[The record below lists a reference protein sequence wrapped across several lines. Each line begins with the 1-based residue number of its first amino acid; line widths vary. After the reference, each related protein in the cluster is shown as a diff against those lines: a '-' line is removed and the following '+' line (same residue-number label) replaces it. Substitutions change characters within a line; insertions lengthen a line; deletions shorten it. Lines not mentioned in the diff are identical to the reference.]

1 MKFHPVFNRKRY
13 ILFGVEALA
22 AVLMAIFSRYPI
34 AILPGFLVLIALL
47 DFVKLEPSSKG
58 LWPWIWTGLLYWAGP
73 FFSTFCIQYVILEP
87 ELYAKTKPRI
97 FKFNVMCVAV
107 IYLLLL
113 AVLASVRYAWIL
125 AHTLCVLIAFADYFV
140 YEFRQNEITF
150 ADLATVGTGLS
161 VAKNYNFAIHD
172 RGAIVL
178 MMTICAVTLVFNFK
192 IILNRKLIHH
202 IAIRVIALGAAWYFV
217 QYINDHAMGL
227 ATQTWE
233 KKGTYKNGFV
243 LNFILGIQD
252 GMVEPPEDYS
262 PDIIRE
268 LEIEYGYT
276 ETGEDAS
283 AAGSTSAGEDASA
296 VGSTSAKEDASAAGS
311 TSAKAPTIITIM
323 NESFA
328 DFSLLGELD
337 TNIEVTPFINSLKEN
352 TLRGYA
358 LSSVFGAKTPNSEW
372 EYMTGNSMAFLPMGS
387 VVYQQFIDDEPTSM
401 VSYLESKGYTTVAM
415 HPYYAS
421 GWSRNIVY
429 PDLGFDEMRFMDT
442 GDFDETELMRNYIT
456 DKQLYD
462 KIIERFEQKGE
473 DEDLF
478 IMSITMQ
485 NHGGYKETYDNFT
498 NDVMYKNGEY
508 ADADQY
514 LSLIHQTDIA
524 TEELIHYFENVDEP
538 VVIAFF
544 GDHLPSLSS
553 SFFKSLNGKG
563 VSGLTLSQLEDL
575 FSVPFFIWTNYDTEE
590 ETIPRTSLNYLS
602 TLVLERAGI
611 ELSPYQEF
619 LSDLMKVVPA
629 INSRGY
635 YSAGKRKY
643 YHVDAAEGVDAEWIK
658 KYEMLQY
665 NGMFDGKNRS
675 SFFFPR
681 AAAE

>member
-13 ILFGVEALA
+13 IIFGIEALA
-22 AVLMAIFSRYPI
+22 GILMAIFSKYPV

-107 IYLLLL
+107 IYLLFL
-113 AVLASVRYAWIL
+113 AVLASARYAWIL
-125 AHTLCVLIAFADYFV
+125 AHMLCVLMAFADYFV

-150 ADLATVGTGLS
+150 ADIATVGTGLS

-172 RGAIVL
+172 RGAIVI
-178 MMTICAVTLVFNFK
+178 MMTICAVTLVLNFK
-192 IILNRKLIHH
+192 ILLNRRIIHH

-252 GMVEPPEDYS
+252 GMVKAPEGYS
-262 PDIIRE
+262 PDIISE
-268 LEIEYGYT
+268 LEKEYGYT
-276 ETGEDAS
+276 GTDDTSSAGDAS
-283 AAGSTSAGEDASA
+283 SRKNTSSSISA
-296 VGSTSAKEDASAAGS
+296 DGQE
-311 TSAKAPTIITIM
+311 KAPTIITIM

-328 DFSLLGELD
+328 DFSLIGDLD

-358 LSSVFGAKTPNSEW
+358 LASVFGAKTPNSEW
-372 EYMTGNSMAFLPMGS
+372 EYMTGNSMAFLPTGS

-401 VSYLESKGYTTVAM
+401 VSYLEGMGYTTVAM

-429 PDLGFDEMRFMDT
+429 PDLGFDEMMFMDT
-442 GDFDETELMRNYIT
+442 GDFDETDLMRNYIT

-462 KIIERFEQKGE
+462 KIIDRFEQKGE

-485 NHGGYKETYDNFT
+485 NHGGYKDTYENFT
-498 NDVMYKNGEY
+498 NDVMYRNGEY

-544 GDHLPSLSS
+544 GDHLPSLSA
-553 SFFKSLNGKG
+553 SFYKSLNGKG
-563 VSGLTLSQLEDL
+563 VSGLTLSQLENL
-575 FSVPFFIWTNYDTEE
+575 FSVPFFIWTNYETEE
-590 ETIPRTSLNYLS
+590 GTIPRTSLNYLS

-619 LSDLMKVVPA
+619 LSDLMDVVPA

-635 YSAGKRKY
+635 YSAAKRKY

-681 AAAE
+681 AAGE

>member
-13 ILFGVEALA
+13 IIFGIEALA
-22 AVLMAIFSRYPI
+22 GILMAIFSKYPI
-34 AILPGFLVLIALL
+34 AILPGFLVLIAFL

-87 ELYAKTKPRI
+87 ELYKKTKPRI

-107 IYLLLL
+107 LYLLLL
-113 AVLASVRYAWIL
+113 AVLASARYAWIL
-125 AHTLCVLIAFADYFV
+125 AHTLCVVTAVADYFV

-150 ADLATVGTGLS
+150 ADIATVGTGLS
-161 VAKNYNFAIHD
+161 VAKNYDFAIHD
-172 RGAIVL
+172 RGAIVI
-178 MMTICAVTLVFNFK
+178 MMTICAITLVLNFK
-192 IILNRKLIHH
+192 ILLNRRIVHH

-252 GMVEPPEDYS
+252 GMVKAPEGYTLEAVE
-262 PDIIRE
+262 E
-268 LEIEYGYT
+268 LEKEYGN
-276 ETGEDAS
+276 TGTDA
-283 AAGSTSAGEDASA
+283 AA
-296 VGSTSAKEDASAAGS
+296 AADG
-311 TSAKAPTIITIM
+311 TGKMPTIITIM

-337 TNIEVTPFINSLKEN
+337 TNIEVTPFIDSLKEN

-372 EYMTGNSMAFLPMGS
+372 EYMTGNSMAFLPTGS

-401 VSYLESKGYTTVAM
+401 VSYLEGKGYTTVAM

-429 PDLGFDEMRFMDT
+429 PDLGFDEMKFMDT

-485 NHGGYKETYDNFT
+485 NHGGYKDTYDNFT

-544 GDHLPSLSS
+544 GDHLPSLSA
-553 SFFKSLNGKG
+553 SFYKSLNGKG
-563 VSGLTLSQLEDL
+563 VSGLTLSQLENL
-575 FSVPFFIWTNYDTEE
+575 FSVPFFIWTNYETEE
-590 ETIPRTSLNYLS
+590 GEIPRTSLNFLS

-611 ELSPYQEF
+611 ELSPYQKF
-619 LSDLMKVVPA
+619 LSDLMDVVPA

-635 YSAGKRKY
+635 YSAAKRKY

-658 KYEMLQY
+658 KYEILQY
-665 NGMFDGKNRS
+665 NGMFDGRNRS
-675 SFFFPR
+675 EIFFPR
-681 AAAE
+681 AVAE

>member
-13 ILFGVEALA
+13 IIFGIEALA
-22 AVLMAIFSRYPI
+22 GILMAIFSKYPI
-34 AILPGFLVLIALL
+34 AILPGFLVLIAFL

-87 ELYAKTKPRI
+87 ELYKKTKPRI

-107 IYLLLL
+107 LYLLLL
-113 AVLASVRYAWIL
+113 AVLASARYAWIL
-125 AHTLCVLIAFADYFV
+125 AHTLCVVTAFADYFV

-150 ADLATVGTGLS
+150 ADIATVGTGLS
-161 VAKNYNFAIHD
+161 VAKNYDFAIHD
-172 RGAIVL
+172 RGAIVI
-178 MMTICAVTLVFNFK
+178 MMTICAVTLVLNFK
-192 IILNRKLIHH
+192 ILLNRRIVHH

-252 GMVEPPEDYS
+252 GMVKAPEGYTLEAVE
-262 PDIIRE
+262 E
-268 LEIEYGYT
+268 LEKEYGN
-276 ETGEDAS
+276 TGTDA
-283 AAGSTSAGEDASA
+283 AA
-296 VGSTSAKEDASAAGS
+296 AADG
-311 TSAKAPTIITIM
+311 TGKMPTIITIM

-337 TNIEVTPFINSLKEN
+337 TNIEVTPFIDSLKEN

-372 EYMTGNSMAFLPMGS
+372 EYMTGNSMAFLPTGS

-401 VSYLESKGYTTVAM
+401 VSYLEGKGYTTVAM

-429 PDLGFDEMRFMDT
+429 PDLGFDEMKFMDT

-473 DEDLF
+473 EEDLF

-485 NHGGYKETYDNFT
+485 NHGGYKDTYDNFT

-544 GDHLPSLSS
+544 GDHLPSLSA
-553 SFFKSLNGKG
+553 SFYKSLNGKG
-563 VSGLTLSQLEDL
+563 VSGLTLSQLENL
-575 FSVPFFIWTNYDTEE
+575 FSVPFFIWTNYETEE
-590 ETIPRTSLNYLS
+590 GEIPRTSLNFLS

-611 ELSPYQEF
+611 ELSPYQKF
-619 LSDLMKVVPA
+619 LSDLMDVVPA

-635 YSAGKRKY
+635 YSAAKRKY

-658 KYEMLQY
+658 KYEILQY
-665 NGMFDGKNRS
+665 NGMFDGRNRS
-675 SFFFPR
+675 EIFFPR
-681 AAAE
+681 AVAE